1 MWTDIAT
8 FDPWTSFFG
17 GILIGLAAVLLL
29 AVNGK
34 IAGISGILGGLF
46 TARGADV
53 GWRIAFIAG
62 LIASPL
68 LLRLT
73 HFDNTVDD
81 VNGTLTALLLGGFLV
96 GFGARLGSGC
106 TSGHGVVGLSRL
118 SRRSIVATLSFM
130 TAGFLVVN
138 LVRHVL

>member
-1 MWTDIAT
+1 MWTDLAS
-8 FDPWTSFFG
+8 FEPWTSLFG

-46 TARGADV
+46 TARGADA
-53 GWRIAFIAG
+53 GWRIAFMAG

-73 HFDNTVDD
+73 HYGNTVDD
-81 VNGTLTALLLGGFLV
+81 VNGTLAALLLGGFLV